1 MSLSAVLLLTM
12 VLTLPEDFILG
23 HYGKK
28 NYTQKSQKFTAEQEG
43 LARQ

>member
-28 NYTQKSQKFTAEQEG
+28 ITLKNRKNLQQNKKA
-43 LARQ
+43 